1 MANIIDEFRA
11 GALPLPLGIGEYVD
25 ELRRLVVDLKKHGTT
40 IQQSQDYVKLHARL
54 KELGVR
60 IDQLDGY
67 KLYAEI
73 AHRFRLKVLPED
85 RDDIEMGIIRLKKVA
100 DSRPEVT
107 PAFLT
112 VCARNLVADYWRK
125 KYRERRR
132 LCRLDEGDKGEIID
146 GRWKLITEAPD
157 IGAQLDARA
166 ILKTLPRR
174 MIEAGVKRLQGE
186 SLNIADKLYLC
197 RQRRRLSRYNWTS
210 DEEIE
215 QMRRLY
221 VDEGLS
227 ITEIAR
233 RVGKGRATVQRHLS
247 KLGVKPKS
255 PKR

>member
-1 MANIIDEFRA
+1 MSW
-11 GALPLPLGIGEYVD
+11 LY
-25 ELRRLVVDLKKHGTT
+25 
-40 IQQSQDYVKLHARL
+40 Q
-54 KELGVR
+54 R

-85 RDDIEMGIIRLKKVA
+85 RDDIEMDIILKLKKEA
-100 DSRPEVT
+100 DRHPILT

-132 LCRLDEGDKGEIID
+132 FCRLDEGDKGELID
-146 GRWKLITEAPD
+146 GKWKLVTEAPD
-157 IGAQLDARA
+157 VGAQLDARA
-166 ILKTLPRR
+166 ILKTLPKR
-174 MIEAGVKRLQGE
+174 MVEAGIKRAEGE
-186 SLNIADKLYLC
+186 KLGNADKLYLC
-197 RQRRRLSRYNWTS
+197 RQRHRLSRYNWTS
-210 DEEIE
+210 DEEME

-227 ITEIAR
+227 VIEIAR
-233 RVGKGRATVQRHLS
+233 IIGKGRATVQRHLS
-247 KLGVKPKS
+247 KLGVKPNS

>member
-1 MANIIDEFRA
+1 MSW
-11 GALPLPLGIGEYVD
+11 LY
-25 ELRRLVVDLKKHGTT
+25 
-40 IQQSQDYVKLHARL
+40 Q
-54 KELGVR
+54 R

-85 RDDIEMGIIRLKKVA
+85 RDDIEMDIILKLKKEA
-100 DSRPEVT
+100 DRHPIVT

-132 LCRLDEGDKGEIID
+132 FCRLDEGDKGETID
-146 GRWKLITEAPD
+146 GKWALVTEAPD
-157 IGAQLDARA
+157 VGAQLDARA
-166 ILKTLPRR
+166 ILKTLPKR
-174 MIEAGVKRLQGE
+174 MVEAGIKRAEGE
-186 SLNIADKLYLC
+186 KLGNADKLYLC
-197 RQRRRLSRYNWTS
+197 RQRHRLSRYNWTS
-210 DEEIE
+210 DEEME

-233 RVGKGRATVQRHLS
+233 IIGKGRATVQRHLS
-247 KLGVKPKS
+247 KLGVKPNS

>member
-1 MANIIDEFRA
+1 MSW
-11 GALPLPLGIGEYVD
+11 LY
-25 ELRRLVVDLKKHGTT
+25 
-40 IQQSQDYVKLHARL
+40 Q
-54 KELGVR
+54 R
-60 IDQLDGY
+60 IDRLDGY

-73 AHRFRLKVLPED
+73 AHRFRTKVLPED
-85 RDDIEMGIIRLKKVA
+85 RDDIEMDIILKLKKEA
-100 DSRPEVT
+100 DRHPIVT

-132 LCRLDEGDKGEIID
+132 VCSLDEGDKGELID
-146 GRWKLITEAPD
+146 GKWKLVTEAPD
-157 IGAQLDARA
+157 MGAQLDARA
-166 ILKTLPRR
+166 ILRTLPKR

-186 SLNIADKLYLC
+186 KLNNADKLYLC
-197 RQRRRLSRYNWTS
+197 RQRHRLSKYNWTS

-221 VDEGLS
+221 VVEGLS
-227 ITEIAR
+227 TTEIAR
-233 RVGKGRATVQRHLS
+233 IIGKGRATVQRHLS